1 MIVMAD
7 RPERMAEIF
16 TTCRKVAR
24 IWYQYSMPYEHEEV
38 GLGARLRS
46 ASFGKHGGSFLV
58 SAEASID
65 AQSEAPEIAVV
76 NAPYRATSPQPGF

>member
-1 MIVMAD
+1 MVPVFDAVRTFRCVLLRGD
-7 RPERMAEIF
+7 EA
-16 TTCRKVAR
+16 TAR
-24 IWYQYSMPYEHEEV
+24 HVLAAGEEV